1 MKYPAIRLLL
11 AFCPL
16 LLLAAPGAVF
26 PEPAPPEVVAAAAAG
41 LAPFLQSIPAS
52 DLEGYGFAPGDHLGD
67 VALGEPFQLYTIAP
81 QALLDCGPEAT
92 VSSLLSPTGT
102 WFFPVEIG
110 GVPRYILTVAET
122 NGGWAAVGIGKAA
135 LAGELGAVRRQWGP
149 AGFPPRLVAVF
160 QASAYFFTLPGLDD
174 YNFTPMSFA
183 GRGFAPELK
192 TGPGY
197 PETVELSQVI
207 ENLKAAVAENLKGQD
222 F

>member
-1 MKYPAIRLLL
+1 MKYPAVRLLL

-16 LLLAAPGAVF
+16 LLSVVPGSAF
-26 PEPAPPEVVAAAAAG
+26 PEPAPPEAVAAAAAG
-41 LAPFLQSIPAS
+41 LAPFLRLIPDS
-52 DLEGYGFAPGDHLGD
+52 DLAGYGFAPGDNPGRA
-67 VALGEPFQLYTIAP
+67 ALGEPLQLYTITP
-81 QALLDCGPEAT
+81 QVLLACGPEAT

-102 WFFPVEIG
+102 WFFPVEIE
-110 GVPRYILTVAET
+110 GVPRNILTVAET
-122 NGGWAAVGIGKAA
+122 DGTWAAVGIGKAA

-149 AGFPPRLVAVF
+149 AGFQPRLVAIF
-160 QASAYFFTLPGLDD
+160 QASAYFFTLPELDD

-197 PETVELSQVI
+197 PETVELSQVVG
-207 ENLKAAVAENLKGQD
+207 NLKTAVAANLEAQD